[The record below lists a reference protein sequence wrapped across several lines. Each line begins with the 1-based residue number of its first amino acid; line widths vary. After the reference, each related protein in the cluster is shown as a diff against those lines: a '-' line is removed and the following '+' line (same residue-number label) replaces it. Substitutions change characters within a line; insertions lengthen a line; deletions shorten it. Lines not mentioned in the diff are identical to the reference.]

1 MPSRA
6 GGDSGGRSLVF
17 FTHGE
22 GLEPQSGSASKS
34 PQAARCLPQTIC
46 EPWREAR
53 AKVLTAEER
62 HERARQTAE
71 ARWARRKPR

>member
-6 GGDSGGRSLVF
+6 GGDSGGRSLF
-17 FTHGE
+17 LTAGRS
-22 GLEPQSGSASKS
+22 LEPQSGLASKS
-34 PQAARCLPQTIC
+34 PEALAAYLR
-46 EPWREAR
+46 RSASRGGKAR

-62 HERARQTAE
+62 HERARQAAE

>member
-1 MPSRA
+1 MPLRA
-6 GGDSGGRSLVF
+6 GDDSGGRSLF

-22 GLEPQSGSASKS
+22 GSASRS
-34 PQAARCLPQTIC
+34 PKALAAYLR
-46 EPWREAR
+46 RSASRGGKAR

-62 HERARQTAE
+62 HERAGQAAE